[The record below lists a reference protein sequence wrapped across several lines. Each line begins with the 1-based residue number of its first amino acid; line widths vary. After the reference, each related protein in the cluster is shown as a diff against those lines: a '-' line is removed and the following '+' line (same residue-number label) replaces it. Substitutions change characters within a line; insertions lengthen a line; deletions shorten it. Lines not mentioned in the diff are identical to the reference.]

1 MEEKMG
7 FHRETWR
14 KTWDFTM
21 KNGEKWDFT
30 ILRDDDLMEGN
41 GDISTQTSVDRGTMV
56 HD

>member
-21 KNGEKWDFT
+21 KNGGKWDFT